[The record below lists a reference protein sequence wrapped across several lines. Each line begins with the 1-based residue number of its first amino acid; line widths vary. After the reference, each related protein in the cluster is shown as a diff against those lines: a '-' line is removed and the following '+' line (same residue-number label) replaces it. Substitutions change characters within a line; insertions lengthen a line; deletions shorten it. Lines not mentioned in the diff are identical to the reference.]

1 VGRVIAIANQ
11 KGGVGKTTTA
21 VNLAACLA
29 AAERR
34 TLLVD
39 LDPQGN
45 ATSGLG
51 IERQGLGPHI
61 ADILFSGSKAAEV
74 VLPTLIAPLFLIP
87 AKGDLV
93 GAELSLIDMPDREGR
108 LRAGLADC
116 RGDFE
121 FVIIDCPPSLGLLT
135 VNALVAADTVL
146 VPLQCEYFA
155 LEGLAQILEALRLT
169 RKRLNPS
176 LLLEG
181 ILLTMYDSRIR
192 LSEQVAHD
200 VREHLPGRVFQTV
213 VPRNVRLSE
222 APSFG
227 KPVILYDI
235 RCAGAEAYLRLARE
249 VIDGGTQGSW

>member
-1 VGRVIAIANQ
+1 MGRVIAVANQ

-74 VLPTLIAPLFLIP
+74 MLSTLIASLMLIP
-87 AKGDLV
+87 ARADLV
-93 GAELSLIDMPDREGR
+93 GAELDLIDMPEREER

-116 RGDFE
+116 RDGFD

-155 LEGLAQILEALRLT
+155 LEGLAQILEALRLC
-169 RKRLNPS
+169 RKRLNPG

-181 ILLTMYDSRIR
+181 VLLTMYDGRIR
-192 LSEQVAHD
+192 LSVQVAHD
-200 VREHLPGRVFQTV
+200 VRQHLPGRVFQTV

>member
-1 VGRVIAIANQ
+1 MGRTIAIANQ
-11 KGGVGKTTTA
+11 KGGVGKTTTT

-51 IERQGLGPHI
+51 VDREGVSRHV
-61 ADILFSGSKAAEV
+61 ADLLFEGAKAADV
-74 VLPTLIAPLFLIP
+74 MVATAIP
-87 AKGDLV
+87 ALQLVPAKPDMV
-93 GAELSLIDMPDREGR
+93 GAELELAEMPGREQR
-108 LRAGLADC
+108 LRDGLADC
-116 RGDFE
+116 RDTFDF
-121 FVIIDCPPSLGLLT
+121 VLIDCPPSLGLLT
-135 VNALVAADTVL
+135 VNALVAAGSVL

-155 LEGLAQILEALRLT
+155 LEGLAQILEALRLC
-169 RKRLNPS
+169 RERLNPD

-181 ILLTMYDSRIR
+181 VLLTMFDVRVK
-192 LSEQVAHD
+192 LSEQVASD

-235 RCAGAEAYLRLARE
+235 RCPGAEAYLRLARE
-249 VIDGGTQGSW
+249 VIDGRTKGAW